1 MRKVWTRSGP
11 GRGDVAGGLFRELA
25 GVEMGGELEL
35 FLRGAENEA
44 QAMGFRPALV
54 VNPIFDGTAR
64 KQVAR
69 RLDATCG
76 RTPALSSG

>member
-1 MRKVWTRSGP
+1 
-11 GRGDVAGGLFRELA
+11 
-25 GVEMGGELEL
+25 MGGELEL